1 MAQQDF
7 LLGLDIGTQGV
18 KGGLFSKEGQLIAE
32 AGEPSNLLHPEA
44 GATTEDPE
52 YQYQSVLRI
61 IASCLQQAK
70 EQGYDQI
77 GSQVAA
83 LAIDG
88 QMAGIIGVGSD
99 GIAVT
104 PYDSWLDSRC
114 TKYLEF
120 MREEA
125 EDEILTKSGAV
136 PSINHGPKKLWW
148 MHEHPAVFTKIEKFV
163 QPGGY
168 VAGRLCGL
176 KGSELFIDRTYL
188 HFSGFADTAHGK
200 WDEELCKRFSFPIEK
215 LPRIVNSTE
224 IIGSITEEASQ
235 CSGLAVGTRVV
246 AGCGDTVASFL
257 ASGAVEEGVCV
268 DVAGTASVFAITH
281 KDFLPDY
288 HSKTLACCASV
299 DPTLWYSYAYVN
311 GGGMNPE
318 WFVNNFT
325 DTEGSSRFKNL
336 EDQVSELP
344 DTVDLP
350 LFVPHFAGRV
360 MPPRPFLRGSWANLN
375 WNHTKIHL
383 FRAVLESVALEYG
396 TFLEAAQTLQ
406 EGLQP
411 KEIRVTGGG
420 EKSRLWNEM
429 KSGVLSAPV
438 VRIKRNIGAPMGVA
452 MIAAVGVGLFKD
464 IKEVSATWIETG
476 ERVECDSDRHE
487 FFQRRLISYKK
498 LLLAMEQFSE
508 ENRNDEY

>member
-1 MAQQDF
+1 MARQDF

-18 KGGLFSKEGQLIAE
+18 KGGLFSHEGHLIAE

-52 YQYQSVLRI
+52 YQYQSVIRI
-61 IASCLQQAK
+61 IASCLRQAK
-70 EQGYDQI
+70 EKGYERI

-88 QMAGIIGVGSD
+88 QMAGVLGVGAD
-99 GIAVT
+99 GMAVT

-114 TKYLEF
+114 AKYLEF
-120 MREEA
+120 MRKEA
-125 EDEILTKSGAV
+125 EDEILAKSGTA

-148 MHEHPAVFTKIEKFV
+148 MHEHPEVFETIEKFI

-176 KGSELFIDRTYL
+176 KGSEFFIDRTYL
-188 HFSGFADTAHGK
+188 HFSGFADTANGR
-200 WDEELCKRFSFPIEK
+200 WDEDLCRRFSFPMAK
-215 LPRIVNSTE
+215 LPRIVEPTE
-224 IIGSITEEASQ
+224 VVGTITEEIGKQ
-235 CSGLAVGTRVV
+235 CGLAAGTKVV

-257 ASGAVEEGVCV
+257 SSGAVEEGMCV

-281 KDFLPDY
+281 KYFLPD
-288 HSKTLACCASV
+288 HRSKTLGCCASV
-299 DPTLWYSYAYVN
+299 DPELWYSYAYVN

-318 WFVNNFT
+318 WFVNQFT
-325 DTEGSSRFKNL
+325 DAEGPARFKDL
-336 EDQVSELP
+336 EDQVSRLP
-344 DTVDLP
+344 DTPDLP

-360 MPPRPFLRGSWANLN
+360 MPPRPFLRGAWANLN

-383 FRAVLESVALEYG
+383 FRAVLESIALEYG
-396 TFLEAAQTLQ
+396 IYLEAAQALQ
-406 EGLQP
+406 EGLRP
-411 KEIRVTGGG
+411 KEIRITGGG

-438 VRIKRNIGAPMGVA
+438 VRIKRNIGAPMGAA
-452 MIAAVGVGLFKD
+452 MVAAVGAELFKD
-464 IKEVSATWIETG
+464 IQEVSAAWIESG
-476 ERVECDSDRHE
+476 ERIECDPGRQE
-487 FFQRRLISYKK
+487 FFKQRLASYKK
-498 LLLAMEQFSE
+498 LLAAMERFSE
-508 ENRNDEY
+508 EEGTR